1 MSIEGGSFVR
11 NVRIALAQINTTV
24 GDIEGNKQKIIEF
37 IKQAVSYNADVL
49 LFPEMSIT
57 GYPPEDLLFKT
68 HFIQDNIKAL
78 QEIAQIVPK
87 SLIAVV
93 GFVDI
98 DGDIYN
104 AAAVINNGKVV
115 AKYHKNYL
123 PNYGVFD
130 EMRYFQ
136 KGNKALV
143 IQFGDVRM
151 GITICEDIWYPGG
164 PARAE
169 ALYGDAQILANISA
183 SPHYQKKLE
192 WREKMLSTR
201 ANDNLAIVAYVN
213 LVGGQDELVFDGASL
228 VLDESGKVLA
238 RGKQFEEDLLVVDV
252 DVEMVNKARLKDPRR
267 RQDKLLVTKEDLE
280 TLEIVTIPFETKTQR
295 KEITNRIEP
304 ALSEVEEVY
313 NALVVSLR
321 DYMRKNGMKEAVI
334 GLSGGID
341 SSLVACIAVDA
352 IGKENVIGVSMPG
365 PFSSEHS
372 KEDARLLAENLGIR
386 FLTIPIVE
394 VYNTF
399 LETLKP
405 IFRDLPFDTT
415 EENLQARIRG
425 VILMALSNKF
435 GWLVLTTGNKSE
447 SATGYSTLYGDTAGG
462 YAVIKD
468 VYKTMVYKLSEYVN
482 QKAGREIIPQRVFI
496 KPPSAELR
504 ENQTD
509 QDKLPPYEI
518 LDQILELYV
527 EEDMSVEEIVNLG
540 FEEKTV
546 REVAKMVNMNEYK
559 RRQTPPGPKVTR
571 RAFGKDRRLP
581 ITNGYREY
589 KKR

>member
-24 GDIEGNKQKIIEF
+24 GDIYGNKGKIIEF
-37 IKQAVSYNADVL
+37 IKQAISYNADVL

-78 QEIAQIVPK
+78 EEIAQHVPK

-93 GFVDI
+93 GFVDM

-104 AAAVINNGKVV
+104 AAAVMNNGKVI
-115 AKYHKNYL
+115 AKYYKNYL

-169 ALYGDAQILANISA
+169 ALYGDAQILVNISA

-252 DVEMVNKARLKDPRR
+252 DVERVNKARLKDPRR

-304 ALSEVEEVY
+304 ALPEVEEVY

-321 DYMRKNGMKEAVI
+321 DYMRKNGMKEAVV

-394 VYNTF
+394 IYNTY

-527 EEDMSVEEIVNLG
+527 EEDMSVEEIASLG
-540 FEEKTV
+540 FEEETV
-546 REVAKMVNMNEYK
+546 REVAKMVNISEYK

-589 KKR
+589 KRK

>member
-1 MSIEGGSFVR
+1 MSIEGGNFVR

-78 QEIAQIVPK
+78 EEIAQIVPK

-447 SATGYSTLYGDTAGG
+447 SATGYSTLYGDTVGG

>member
-1 MSIEGGSFVR
+1 MSIEGGNFVR

-78 QEIAQIVPK
+78 EEIAQIVPK

-151 GITICEDIWYPGG
+151 GITICEDIWYPSG

-280 TLEIVTIPFETKTQR
+280 TLEIVTLPFETKTQR
-295 KEITNRIEP
+295 EEITNRIEP

-546 REVAKMVNMNEYK
+546 REVAKMVNVNEYK

>member
-1 MSIEGGSFVR
+1 MKK
-11 NVRIALAQINTTV
+11 VRIALAQINTTV
-24 GDIEGNKQKIIEF
+24 GDVEGNKQKIIEF
-37 IKQAVSYNADVL
+37 IKRAAEYDSDVL
-49 LFPEMSIT
+49 VFPEMSIT

-68 HFIQDNIKAL
+68 HFVQDNIKAL
-78 QEIAQIVPK
+78 EEIAMHVPR
-87 SLIAVV
+87 SLIAVI
-93 GFVDI
+93 GFVDK

-104 AAAVINNGKVV
+104 AAAVVNDGKIV

-136 KGNKALV
+136 KGNRALV
-143 IQFGDVRM
+143 IEFDNVRM
-151 GITICEDIWYPGG
+151 GVTICEDIWYPGG

-169 ALYGDAQILANISA
+169 ALYADAQILVNLSA
-183 SPHYQKKLE
+183 SPYYQGKLL

-201 ANDNLAIVAYVN
+201 ANDNLAVVAYVN
-213 LVGGQDELVFDGASL
+213 LVGGQDELVFDGASI
-228 VLDESGKVLA
+228 VLNEAGQLLA
-238 RGKQFEEDLLVVDV
+238 RAKQFEEDLLIVDV
-252 DVEMVNKARLKDPRR
+252 DVDSVDKARLKDPRR
-267 RQDKLLVTKEDLE
+267 RQDKLMVAKEDLE
-280 TLEIVTIPFETKTQR
+280 CIEFVGIPFER
-295 KEITNRIEP
+295 KEKKNKITNRVEP
-304 ALSEVEEVY
+304 LLSDVAEVY

-321 DYMRKNGMKEAVI
+321 DYATKNGMKQAVI

-352 IGKENVIGVSMPG
+352 LGRENVIGVSMPG

-372 KEDARLLAENLGIR
+372 KEDAQLLAENLGIR
-386 FLTIPIVE
+386 FLTIPIVDA
-394 VYNTF
+394 YNT
-399 LETLKP
+399 LLRTLKP
-405 IFRDLPFDTT
+405 VFGDLPFDTT

-468 VYKTMVYKLSEYVN
+468 LYKTMVYKLSEYVN
-482 QKAGREIIPQRVFI
+482 QKAGREIIPHRVFI

-509 QDKLPPYEI
+509 QDKLPPYEV
-518 LDQILELYV
+518 LDQILKLYV
-527 EEDMSVEEIVNLG
+527 EEDCSVEEIVKLG
-540 FEEKTV
+540 FDEKTV
-546 REVAKMVNMNEYK
+546 KEVAKMVNINEYK
-559 RRQTPPGPKVTR
+559 RRQTPPGPKVTQ

-581 ITNGYREY
+581 ITNGYKEH
-589 KKR
+589 KKS

>member
-1 MSIEGGSFVR
+1 MR

-78 QEIAQIVPK
+78 EEIAQIVPK

-546 REVAKMVNMNEYK
+546 REVAKMVNVNEYK

>member
-1 MSIEGGSFVR
+1 VR

-78 QEIAQIVPK
+78 EEIAQIVPK

-295 KEITNRIEP
+295 KEITNRMEP

-313 NALVVSLR
+313 SALVVSLR

-372 KEDARLLAENLGIR
+372 KEDAKLLAENLGIR

-546 REVAKMVNMNEYK
+546 REVAKMVNVNEYK

>member
-1 MSIEGGSFVR
+1 MR

-78 QEIAQIVPK
+78 EEIAQIVPK

-267 RQDKLLVTKEDLE
+267 RQDKLVVTKEDLE

-546 REVAKMVNMNEYK
+546 REVAKMVNVNEYK

>member
-78 QEIAQIVPK
+78 EEIAQIVPK

-104 AAAVINNGKVV
+104 AAAVINNGKVF

-201 ANDNLAIVAYVN
+201 ANDNLAVVAYVN

-540 FEEKTV
+540 YEEKTV

>member
-1 MSIEGGSFVR
+1 MSIEGGNFVR

-78 QEIAQIVPK
+78 EEIAQIVPK

-151 GITICEDIWYPGG
+151 GITICEDIWYPSG

-295 KEITNRIEP
+295 EEITNRIEP

>member
-1 MSIEGGSFVR
+1 MSIEGGNFVR

-78 QEIAQIVPK
+78 EEIAQIVPK

-527 EEDMSVEEIVNLG
+527 EEDMGVEEIVNLG

-546 REVAKMVNMNEYK
+546 REVAKMVNVSEYK

>member
-1 MSIEGGSFVR
+1 MKK
-11 NVRIALAQINTTV
+11 VRIALAQINTTV
-24 GDIEGNKQKIIEF
+24 GDVEGNKQKIIEF
-37 IKQAVSYNADVL
+37 IKRAAEYDSDVL
-49 LFPEMSIT
+49 VFPEMSIT

-68 HFIQDNIKAL
+68 HFVQDNIKAL
-78 QEIAQIVPK
+78 EEIAMHVPR
-87 SLIAVV
+87 SLIAVI
-93 GFVDI
+93 GFVDK

-104 AAAVINNGKVV
+104 AAAVVNDGKIV

-136 KGNKALV
+136 KGNRALV
-143 IQFGDVRM
+143 IEFDNVRM
-151 GITICEDIWYPGG
+151 GVTICEDIWYPGG

-169 ALYGDAQILANISA
+169 ALYADAQILVNLSA
-183 SPHYQKKLE
+183 SPYYQGKLL

-201 ANDNLAIVAYVN
+201 ANDNLAVVAYVN
-213 LVGGQDELVFDGASL
+213 LVGGQDELVFDGASI
-228 VLDESGKVLA
+228 VLNEAGQLLA
-238 RGKQFEEDLLVVDV
+238 RAKQFEEDLLIVDV
-252 DVEMVNKARLKDPRR
+252 DVDSVDKARLKDPRR
-267 RQDKLLVTKEDLE
+267 RQDKLMVTKEDLE
-280 TLEIVTIPFETKTQR
+280 CIEFVGIPFER
-295 KEITNRIEP
+295 KEKKNKITNRVEP
-304 ALSEVEEVY
+304 LLSDVAEVY

-321 DYMRKNGMKEAVI
+321 DYATKNGMKQAVI

-352 IGKENVIGVSMPG
+352 LGRENVIGVSMPG

-372 KEDARLLAENLGIR
+372 KEDAQLLAENLGIR
-386 FLTIPIVE
+386 FLTIPIVDA
-394 VYNTF
+394 YNT
-399 LETLKP
+399 LLRTLKP
-405 IFRDLPFDTT
+405 VFGDLPFDTT

-468 VYKTMVYKLSEYVN
+468 LYKTMVYKLSEYVN
-482 QKAGREIIPQRVFI
+482 QKAGREIIPHRVFI

-509 QDKLPPYEI
+509 QDKLPPYEV
-518 LDQILELYV
+518 LDQILKLYV
-527 EEDMSVEEIVNLG
+527 EEDCSVEEIVKLG
-540 FEEKTV
+540 FDEKTV
-546 REVAKMVNMNEYK
+546 KEVAKMVNINEYK
-559 RRQTPPGPKVTR
+559 RRQTPPGPKVTQ

-581 ITNGYREY
+581 ITNGYKEH
-589 KKR
+589 KKS

>member
-1 MSIEGGSFVR
+1 MKK
-11 NVRIALAQINTTV
+11 VRIALAQINTTV
-24 GDIEGNKQKIIEF
+24 GDVDGNKQKIIEF
-37 IKQAVSYNADVL
+37 IKRAAEYDSDVL
-49 LFPEMSIT
+49 VFPEMSIT

-68 HFIQDNIKAL
+68 HFVQDNIKAL
-78 QEIAQIVPK
+78 EEIAMHVPR
-87 SLIAVV
+87 SLIAVI
-93 GFVDI
+93 GFVDK

-104 AAAVINNGKVV
+104 AAAVVNDGKIV

-136 KGNKALV
+136 KGNRALV
-143 IQFGDVRM
+143 IEFDNVRM
-151 GITICEDIWYPGG
+151 GVTICEDIWYPGG

-169 ALYGDAQILANISA
+169 ALYADAQILVNLSA
-183 SPHYQKKLE
+183 SPYYQGKLL

-201 ANDNLAIVAYVN
+201 ANDNLAVVAYVN
-213 LVGGQDELVFDGASL
+213 LVGGQDELVFDGASI
-228 VLDESGKVLA
+228 VLNEAGQLLA
-238 RGKQFEEDLLVVDV
+238 RAKQFEEDLLIVDV
-252 DVEMVNKARLKDPRR
+252 DVDSVDKARLKDPRR
-267 RQDKLLVTKEDLE
+267 RQDKLMVTKEDLE
-280 TLEIVTIPFETKTQR
+280 CIEFVGIPFER
-295 KEITNRIEP
+295 KEKKNKITNRVEP
-304 ALSEVEEVY
+304 LLSDVAEVY

-321 DYMRKNGMKEAVI
+321 DYATKNGMKQAVI

-352 IGKENVIGVSMPG
+352 LGRENVIGVSMPG

-372 KEDARLLAENLGIR
+372 KEDAQLLAENLGIR
-386 FLTIPIVE
+386 FLTIPIVDA
-394 VYNTF
+394 YNT
-399 LETLKP
+399 LLRTLKP
-405 IFRDLPFDTT
+405 VFGDLPFDTT

-468 VYKTMVYKLSEYVN
+468 LYKTMVYKLSEYVN
-482 QKAGREIIPQRVFI
+482 QKAGREIIPHRVFI

-509 QDKLPPYEI
+509 QDKLPPYEV
-518 LDQILELYV
+518 LDQILKLYV
-527 EEDMSVEEIVNLG
+527 EEDCSVEEIVKLG
-540 FEEKTV
+540 FDEKTV
-546 REVAKMVNMNEYK
+546 KEVAKMVNINEYK
-559 RRQTPPGPKVTR
+559 RRQTPPGPKVTQ

-581 ITNGYREY
+581 ITNGYKEH
-589 KKR
+589 KKS

>member
-1 MSIEGGSFVR
+1 MR

-78 QEIAQIVPK
+78 EEIAQIVPK

-295 KEITNRIEP
+295 KEITNRMEP

-313 NALVVSLR
+313 SALVVSLR

-372 KEDARLLAENLGIR
+372 KEDAKLLAENLGIR

-546 REVAKMVNMNEYK
+546 REVAKMVNVNEYK

>member
-1 MSIEGGSFVR
+1 MR

-78 QEIAQIVPK
+78 EEIAQIVPK

-151 GITICEDIWYPGG
+151 GITICEDIWYPSG

-295 KEITNRIEP
+295 EEITNRIEP

>member
-1 MSIEGGSFVR
+1 MSIEGGNFVR

-78 QEIAQIVPK
+78 EEIAQIVPK

-546 REVAKMVNMNEYK
+546 REVAKMVNVNEYK

>member
-1 MSIEGGSFVR
+1 MR

-78 QEIAQIVPK
+78 EEIAQIVPK

-98 DGDIYN
+98 NGDIYN

-295 KEITNRIEP
+295 KEITNRTEP
-304 ALSEVEEVY
+304 SLSEVEEVY

-482 QKAGREIIPQRVFI
+482 QKVGREIIPQRVFI

-559 RRQTPPGPKVTR
+559 RRQTPPGPKITR